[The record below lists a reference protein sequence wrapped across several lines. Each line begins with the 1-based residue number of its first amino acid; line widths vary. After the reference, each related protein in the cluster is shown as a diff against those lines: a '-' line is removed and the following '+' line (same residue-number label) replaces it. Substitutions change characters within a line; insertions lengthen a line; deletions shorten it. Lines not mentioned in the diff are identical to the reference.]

1 MALCRPAWRRPSA
14 KSLVTR
20 AVEPK
25 GYSNCNSYS
34 NVVAVIESGAGHK
47 PEHKVTF
54 CRICEPLCGMI
65 ATVEDGRLTALRPD
79 RDHPLSAGFACQK
92 GIAFAEVVN
101 DPDRITTPLRRRAD
115 AKRPGN
121 RTDVLDGFEPVGWDE
136 ALDDIA
142 HRLSGIHRRHGSG
155 AVAWYMGNP
164 AAFSYSHL
172 FAAMAFA
179 KGIGGDSHFFSSS
192 TQDTSSRLLANQFLY
207 GAPFPV
213 PIPDVMRT
221 DLLVMIGANPVV
233 SHGSFLTAPR
243 LKDRMHDIVKRGG
256 RVVVVDPRRS
266 ETAAQFEWLGIVPD
280 TDAYFLLS
288 LLQVMFD
295 ENLVAP
301 RAATQADGL
310 DWLRRQSAP
319 FTPESTRAHTGV
331 EPETLRALARDLAG
345 TARAAVYGRL
355 GTCVGRH
362 GTLTT
367 YLIDAVNIVAGNLD
381 VPGGSVF
388 STLGMPGQRWGSMA
402 MGASLRR
409 SYRTRRTRVGGF
421 KSVIGAE
428 PAALMAKEITTPG
441 RRQVKAMFIGAGNPV
456 LSVPNGPELAEALD
470 AAELTVGL
478 DLYVNETTAH
488 CDYVLPVTTMY
499 ERDDFA
505 VTFQMFQATP
515 FRQAT
520 EAMVAPRGQAR
531 TEWDIVVD
539 LIGRMSVRTPVFAML
554 RCAQKLAGRRG
565 RRLNPRPLI
574 DGMIRMADGGD
585 RFGLRRDGL
594 TFRKLAEEHP
604 HGVIVAPHV
613 RTGVLGEVVVYPK
626 GRVRLEH
633 ADIAT
638 EITALTRRRNPDGF
652 GLRMIGMR
660 EPRSE
665 NSWMHNAPLLMRG
678 QRIQR
683 AFLHADDAAARG
695 VRDGDVVRVRSPF
708 GQIDIA
714 VSLTTDLVRGT
725 VAIPHGWGHNGSGG
739 WRIANRAGGANV
751 NELMSSDPRDV
762 EALAGMSWLTGVPVE
777 VETCH
782 LHCESVGVA
791 AGGSSG

>member
-1 MALCRPAWRRPSA
+1 MRALFPV
-14 KSLVTR
+14 SLV
-20 AVEPK
+20 AQADEPK
-25 GYSNCNSYS
+25 PPSNCNSYS
-34 NVVAVIESGAGHK
+34 NVVPVIESE

-65 ATVEDGRLTALRPD
+65 ATVEEGKLTGLRPD
-79 RDHPLSAGFACQK
+79 KDHPLSAGFACQK

-115 AKRPGN
+115 TKRPGS
-121 RTDVLDGFEPVGWDE
+121 RSDVVDGFEPVSWDE

-142 HRLSGIHRRHGSG
+142 NRLSDIHRRHGSG

-179 KGIGGDSHFFSSS
+179 KGIGRDSHFFSSS

-213 PIPDVMRT
+213 PIPDLMRT

-243 LKDRMHDIVKRGG
+243 IKDRMHDIVRRGG

-280 TDAYFLLS
+280 TDAWFLLS
-288 LLQVMFD
+288 LLHVVFD
-295 ENLVAP
+295 ENLVAR
-301 RAATQADGL
+301 RATTQADGL
-310 DWLRRQSAP
+310 DWLRRQCAS
-319 FTPESTRAHTGV
+319 FTPERTRTHTGV
-331 EPETLRALARDLAG
+331 APEALRALARDLAG
-345 TARAAVYGRL
+345 TARGAVYGRL
-355 GTCVGRH
+355 GTCVGRN
-362 GTLTT
+362 GTLTA
-367 YLIDAVNIVAGNLD
+367 YLIDAVNLVAGNLD

-388 STLGMPGQRWGSMA
+388 STLGIPGQRWGSMA
-402 MGASLRR
+402 MGASLRH
-409 SYRTRRTRVGGF
+409 SYRTKRTRVGGF
-421 KSVIGAE
+421 RSVIGAE
-428 PAALMAKEITTPG
+428 PAALMAKEITTRG
-441 RRQVKAMFIGAGNPV
+441 DRQIRAMFIGAGNPV

-520 EAMVAPRGQAR
+520 EAVVMPRGQAR

-539 LIGRMSVRTPVFAML
+539 LIGRMSVCTPVFAML
-554 RCAQKLAGRRG
+554 RGAQKFVARRG
-565 RRLNPRPLI
+565 RRLNPRPMI
-574 DGMIRMADGGD
+574 DGMIRMADRGD
-585 RFGLRRDGL
+585 RFGLRRGGL
-594 TFRKLAEEHP
+594 TFRKLTEEHP
-604 HGVIVAPHV
+604 HGVVVAPHV
-613 RTGVLGEVVVYPK
+613 RTGVLGDVVVYPK
-626 GRVRLEH
+626 GRVHLEH
-633 ADIAT
+633 ADIAD
-638 EITALTRRRNPDGF
+638 EITALTRRRHPDGF
-652 GLRMIGMR
+652 PLRMVGMR

-678 QRIQR
+678 ERVQR
-683 AFLHADDAAARG
+683 ACMHADDAASRG
-695 VRDGDVVRVRSPF
+695 VHDGDMVRVRSPY
-708 GQIDIA
+708 GQIHIA
-714 VSLTTDLVRGT
+714 VSLTSDLVPGT
-725 VAIPHGWGHNGSGG
+725 IPHGWGHNGSGG

-751 NELMSSDPRDV
+751 NELMSSDPADV

-777 VETCH
+777 VETRA
-782 LHCESVGVA
+782 EDGEQFGGVS
-791 AGGSSG
+791 GGRPE